1 MREIKFDKQTSFLGQ
16 DGYYN
21 CTGLFVTENLNG
33 QVWIEPITSK
43 GEVGR
48 CRIEIPV
55 DALTEVIAALKAV
68 EVVNILGL
76 TK

>member
-1 MREIKFDKQTSFLGQ
+1 MREIKFDKPTKFLGRN
-16 DGYYN
+16 GYYT
-21 CTGLFVTENLNG
+21 CTGLYVTENPNG

-55 DALTEVIAALKAV
+55 EAITEVIAALNSV
-68 EVVNILGL
+68 DVRSILGL